1 MDQTTTNQA
10 PEARRATT
18 FILPDLPWAI
28 LLPVIVK
35 DARPGDVIEVHTE
48 AMREV
53 AEAALQLE
61 GRQDV
66 SVVLRSPHARSPE
79 RAA

>member
-1 MDQTTTNQA
+1 MQQH
-10 PEARRATT
+10 PCPSARPTT

-28 LLPVIVK
+28 LLPVIAR

-53 AEAALQLE
+53 AEVALQTE
-61 GRQDV
+61 GRKDV
-66 SVVLRSPHARSPE
+66 SVVLRPPHARSPE